1 MCLYKFLMESIPYRA
16 QDWAVC
22 KKKKK
27 TKHLNTEAFIALA
40 LLAGGQ
46 SLIPGGKSYLANLAG
61 ALLKCKWD
69 LTWWKGLTTKLRCS
83 LFEELCVFTVL
94 LMGLFHFLNLFL
106 FLPMKLFII
115 LVSYVVVTSATDQ
128 TASFYSNL

>member
-22 KKKKK
+22 KIK
-27 TKHLNTEAFIALA
+27 TKHLNTEAFIAPE

-46 SLIPGGKSYLANLAG
+46 SLIPDGKSYLANLAG

-69 LTWWKGLTTKLRCS
+69 PAWWKGLTTKLRCS
-83 LFEELCVFTVL
+83 LFEELCVFTV
-94 LMGLFHFLNLFL
+94 FL
-106 FLPMKLFII
+106 KGII
-115 LVSYVVVTSATDQ
+115 
-128 TASFYSNL
+128 SFS